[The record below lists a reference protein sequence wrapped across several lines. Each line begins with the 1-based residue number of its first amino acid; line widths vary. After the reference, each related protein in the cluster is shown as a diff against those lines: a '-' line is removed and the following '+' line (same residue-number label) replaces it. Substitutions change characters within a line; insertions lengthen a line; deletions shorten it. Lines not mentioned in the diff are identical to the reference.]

1 MEALVVIVHVLAA
14 LGVTGL
20 VLIQHGKGADMGA
33 SFGSGASQTIFGSV
47 GSGNALTKS
56 TSWLATIFF
65 ITSLVLALFAKQQ
78 AGQSI
83 QDSLLID
90 NLNQPNPEVQEQSDV
105 PVSADPPVS
114 DVPALPSTE
123 LQTGD
128 TIPEGAESE
137 VQQGQAAGADAA
149 AAVAPTATQEQVEE
163 TAEDLQNA
171 TQE

>member
-1 MEALVVIVHVLAA
+1 MENLIVIVHVLAA

-56 TSWLATIFF
+56 TTWLATIFF

-78 AGQSI
+78 AAQSI
-83 QDSLLID
+83 QDSFLIE
-90 NLNQPNPEVQEQSDV
+90 NPEQLVQPASEPPAQANPATSDL
-105 PVSADPPVS
+105 PVLPAVESQISAEPQ
-114 DVPALPSTE
+114 AQE
-123 LQTGD
+123 AA
-128 TIPEGAESE
+128 AES
-137 VQQGQAAGADAA
+137 VTTVGP
-149 AAVAPTATQEQVEE
+149 AAVQEQVEE

-171 TQE
+171 TEN